1 MQAQAAGSGQLKVG
15 RRPLPRWLPP
25 SCLTASCMWSC
36 MTSAASSLLMRYD
49 HSVLHCFMTSETPCG
64 LIMDNL
70 LQGTCNPSQNAH
82 SIARSL
88 AHSLT
93 DANSHWKGILCSS
106 SCMTTCLLHL
116 PPPPSPLPPPQI
128 LWLLRKSPRMALTR
142 GTQCRRCS
150 GGSSMSHEGTCR
162 FGCPAG
168 AATLPWAMSE
178 SSALSPPSRYGQQS
192 KILSLRWLQ

>member
-1 MQAQAAGSGQLKVG
+1 
-15 RRPLPRWLPP
+15 
-25 SCLTASCMWSC
+25 MWSC

-116 PPPPSPLPPPQI
+116 PPPPLPPPPPTDTVVAEKVTPYGTYSWDTVQAVFWREFHESRGDMQI
-128 LWLLRKSPRMALTR
+128 RLSSWSRHTALGHVRELSFVSPIKVWPTIKNPFFALVAVV
-142 GTQCRRCS
+142 
-150 GGSSMSHEGTCR
+150 E
-162 FGCPAG
+162 PAG
-168 AATLPWAMSE
+168 HHH
-178 SSALSPPSRYGQQS
+178 G
-192 KILSLRWLQ
+192 